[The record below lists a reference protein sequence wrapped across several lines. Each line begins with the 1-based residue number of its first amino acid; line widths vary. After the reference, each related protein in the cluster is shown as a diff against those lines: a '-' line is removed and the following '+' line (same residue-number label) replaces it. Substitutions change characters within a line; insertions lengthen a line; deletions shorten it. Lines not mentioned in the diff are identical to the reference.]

1 MSLRDVLKEM
11 LSSVEGA
18 LGVAVVR
25 LDGEVVDAHT
35 LDGSLRI
42 EKVAPDLGILAKVS
56 AYAARKLSAGPVD
69 YSVVSAEKYVLL
81 LSAVE
86 VDYALVI
93 ALRQGGNLGKARLQV
108 KKNLDR
114 VAAQLRSLVS

>member
-1 MSLRDVLKEM
+1 
-11 LSSVEGA
+11 

-25 LDGEVVDAHT
+25 LDGEVVDSHT
-35 LDGSLRI
+35 LDGGLRI

-93 ALRQGGNLGKARLQV
+93 ALRQGGNLGKARLQM
-108 KKNLDR
+108 KKNLER
-114 VAAQLRSLVS
+114 VAAQLRSLVP